1 MECGKVTRNDNL
13 SRHMKT
19 HSNPIYKTM
28 KEIKEEQQISPSNCE
43 DDSLPEQLNESVKE
57 EMLRRNED
65 YLEKMDI
72 GRQVYEILN
81 GSHDYLV

>member
-1 MECGKVTRNDNL
+1 MWKVTRNDNL
-13 SRHMKT
+13 SRQMKT

-72 GRQVYEILN
+72 GRQVYEVLQ
-81 GSHDYLV
+81 GAVKYCS